1 MQTHAAHMNC
11 WQAINKS
18 IKHKCSRFSS
28 RGHFIIWF
36 ATQIEMLTRIIIAIC
51 ICLFNSAM
59 AKSLLHGMEKL
70 TLLNHFVIQ
79 LFRVNVNG
87 IAHGS
92 SSIRRSVCGRLM
104 RLAELFERASDFS
117 ADYCL
122 MVLKCCYLWLYYVNL
137 HHANADGKIINNSP
151 MFYCSFMQCSRSIHD
166 SAVAAVKLESREFQ
180 LILFSLHPAGT

>member
-1 MQTHAAHMNC
+1 
-11 WQAINKS
+11 
-18 IKHKCSRFSS
+18 
-28 RGHFIIWF
+28 
-36 ATQIEMLTRIIIAIC
+36 MLTRIIIAIC

-87 IAHGS
+87 MEHGS
-92 SSIRRSVCGRLM
+92 SLLRHSVCGRLM

-137 HHANADGKIINNSP
+137 HRANADGKIINNSP
-151 MFYCSFMQCSRSIHD
+151 MFYCSFMHLQPLETRQRGGSSQIGKPRIPINFIFHFIRRAHKNGWFYQSASASD
-166 SAVAAVKLESREFQ
+166 SAAKAFCCFRE
-180 LILFSLHPAGT
+180 